1 MKTNIMIKREHS
13 YIVLAIVVLLVAIF
27 ALSVRNDFRFN
38 EELRIKDCKA
48 LQRDSLM
55 QSQMDS
61 ITLSLSEV
69 ITQMDS
75 FRREQKDYKRIENLN
90 TDTIK
95 ASLSQIKRVGNQ
107 IHNLVK

>member
-1 MKTNIMIKREHS
+1 MKREHGF
-13 YIVLAIVVLLVAIF
+13 IVLALGILLVVIII
-27 ALSVRNDFRFN
+27 LSIRNDYRFN
-38 EELRIKDCKA
+38 EELRIKDGET

-55 QSQMDS
+55 QGQMDS
-61 ITLSLSEV
+61 ITISLNDV
-69 ITQMDS
+69 TFQLDS
-75 FRREQKDYKRIENLN
+75 LRREQKNYNRIENLN